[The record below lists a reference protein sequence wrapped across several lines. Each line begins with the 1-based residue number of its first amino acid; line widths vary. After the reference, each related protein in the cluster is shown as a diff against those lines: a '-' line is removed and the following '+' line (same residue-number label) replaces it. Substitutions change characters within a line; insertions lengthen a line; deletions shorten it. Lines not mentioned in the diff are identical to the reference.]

1 MQWSFCGLFT
11 LCGVLKKIANK
22 SKILDNFS
30 NKCTQFLDF
39 LIVIK
44 YFNSVIHWFM
54 SLDVN
59 SQLSLA
65 ENVN

>member
-1 MQWSFCGLFT
+1 MSLNWYAMKFLWIVYPMWSF
-11 LCGVLKKIANK
+11 KKIANK

-44 YFNSVIHWFM
+44 YFNSVIH
-54 SLDVN
+54 
-59 SQLSLA
+59 
-65 ENVN
+65 